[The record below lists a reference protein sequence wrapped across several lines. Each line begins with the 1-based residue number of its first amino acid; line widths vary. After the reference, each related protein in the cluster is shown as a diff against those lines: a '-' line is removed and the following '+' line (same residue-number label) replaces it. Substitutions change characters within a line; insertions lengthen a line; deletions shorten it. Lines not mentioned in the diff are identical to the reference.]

1 MTEVNIMYLLCLVCF
16 FFYVENFFSGPFRSF
31 SGRSRPS
38 DNGTGARGGK
48 TGHLDP
54 DIRQGTGLQKIF
66 VFGP

>member
-1 MTEVNIMYLLCLVCF
+1 MSCLVFLLCGEF
-16 FFYVENFFSGPFRSF
+16 FFSGPFRSF

-54 DIRQGTGLQKIF
+54 DIREGTGLQKIF